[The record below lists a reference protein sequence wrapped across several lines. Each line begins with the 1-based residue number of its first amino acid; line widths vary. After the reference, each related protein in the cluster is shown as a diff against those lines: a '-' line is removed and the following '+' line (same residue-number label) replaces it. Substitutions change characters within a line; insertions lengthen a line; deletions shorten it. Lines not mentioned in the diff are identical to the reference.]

1 MMFGPLTA
9 SILFTIPHWWRSE
22 GTWFRRIITLPLLL
36 GLCWPQYWA
45 VRILVLGLCMKVSS
59 WRKEKETVDK
69 DVSSIGKTFGMCLF
83 KELINNFTYFVEP
96 FVEAVPQVLLLI
108 SFWSLNESVLGVYNP
123 LFWVTFVTSI
133 LSAGF
138 GLTKFLKL
146 GPCRL
151 LGGYGKISFLL
162 VMLNMIGVLVIK
174 GFSLALVRSV
184 YWRYNQSLAAVII
197 WISSCLIPGFIY
209 VRAIIARYLKSKSLL
224 DSNQCSYLTSG

>member
-1 MMFGPLTA
+1 M
-9 SILFTIPHWWRSE
+9 
-22 GTWFRRIITLPLLL
+22 
-36 GLCWPQYWA
+36 
-45 VRILVLGLCMKVSS
+45 
-59 WRKEKETVDK
+59 
-69 DVSSIGKTFGMCLF
+69 
-83 KELINNFTYFVEP
+83 
-96 FVEAVPQVLLLI
+96 EAVPQVLLLI
-108 SFWSLNESVLGVYNP
+108 SFWCLDDKAIGVRSHGMENQ
-123 LFWVTFVTSI
+123 LFWVTFVSSI
-133 LSAGF
+133 LTAGF

-209 VRAIIARYLKSKSLL
+209 VRAIIARYL
-224 DSNQCSYLTSG
+224 NHY

>member
-1 MMFGPLTA
+1 M
-9 SILFTIPHWWRSE
+9 
-22 GTWFRRIITLPLLL
+22 
-36 GLCWPQYWA
+36 
-45 VRILVLGLCMKVSS
+45 
-59 WRKEKETVDK
+59 
-69 DVSSIGKTFGMCLF
+69 
-83 KELINNFTYFVEP
+83 
-96 FVEAVPQVLLLI
+96 EAVPQVLLLI
-108 SFWSLNESVLGVYNP
+108 SFWCLDDRAIGVNSRGMENQL
-123 LFWVTFVTSI
+123 LFWVTFVTSV

-184 YWRYNQSLAAVII
+184 FNHQKLMAAVFV

-209 VRAIIARYLKSKSLL
+209 VRAIIA
-224 DSNQCSYLTSG
+224 NI